1 MPARASSLFWRV
13 FAVNTGLLALIA
25 VVLIASPVTISAP
38 IKLAQALL
46 IVVGLAV
53 TVAAN
58 AFLLRRAFKPLERL
72 AERMDMVDLLRPGQ
86 RLRVVRDD
94 EVGRVVHAFNKML
107 DRLESERQQSG
118 RRVLAAQEAERV
130 GIARDLHDEVGQVL
144 TGVLL
149 QLDSIA
155 EAAPDHR
162 EDLDE
167 AKSTV
172 RRALDEVRRISSELR
187 PEMLEHLGLVSA
199 LTELTSTFGRV
210 SNIQVERRFDQSLPK
225 LAPETELA
233 VYRIAQE
240 SLTNI
245 ARHAQANRVTITL
258 ERATDSVVLRVVDDG
273 RGFDGRPEEHGGLRS
288 MRERALLIEGAL
300 AIKPAA
306 GGGVEVRLEVPA
318 ARVGSGEGL
327 MPIPIVTRILIAD
340 DFPIVRSGLRKVL
353 DAKPDFEVVAEA
365 EDGHEAVEKAIS
377 EDVDLVILDIS
388 MPRMTG
394 IQAAAELQKRKP
406 EIKVLMLSM
415 HDSEQFLFE
424 ALKAGASGYVL
435 KSGADTD
442 IVDAVR
448 AAMRGD
454 SFLYPSAVTSLV
466 RDYVERGG
474 RGEEQ
479 FDVLTPRELEV
490 LKLIAE
496 AYTSKQIATMLFI
509 SIKTVERHRQ
519 NILDKLGMR
528 DRVELTRYA
537 IRRGLIQP

>member
-1 MPARASSLFWRV
+1 MPARALSLFWRV
-13 FAVNTGLLALIA
+13 FAVNAGLLALIA
-25 VVLIASPVTISAP
+25 ILLIASPVTISAP

-46 IVVGLAV
+46 IVFGLAV

-155 EAAPDHR
+155 GAAPDHR

-199 LTELTSTFGRV
+199 LTDLTSTFGRV
-210 SNIQVERRFDQSLPK
+210 SNIQVERRFDQTLPK

-233 VYRIAQE
+233 IYRIAQE

-245 ARHAQANRVTITL
+245 ARHAQATHVTITL
-258 ERATDSVVLRVVDDG
+258 ERASDSVVLHVADDG

-300 AIKPAA
+300 AIKPAPE
-306 GGGVEVRLEVPA
+306 GGVEVRLEVPA
-318 ARVGSGEGL
+318 GRLEAPVG
-327 MPIPIVTRILIAD
+327 A
-340 DFPIVRSGLRKVL
+340 
-353 DAKPDFEVVAEA
+353 
-365 EDGHEAVEKAIS
+365 
-377 EDVDLVILDIS
+377 
-388 MPRMTG
+388 
-394 IQAAAELQKRKP
+394 
-406 EIKVLMLSM
+406 
-415 HDSEQFLFE
+415 
-424 ALKAGASGYVL
+424 
-435 KSGADTD
+435 
-442 IVDAVR
+442 
-448 AAMRGD
+448 
-454 SFLYPSAVTSLV
+454 
-466 RDYVERGG
+466 
-474 RGEEQ
+474 
-479 FDVLTPRELEV
+479 
-490 LKLIAE
+490 
-496 AYTSKQIATMLFI
+496 
-509 SIKTVERHRQ
+509 
-519 NILDKLGMR
+519 
-528 DRVELTRYA
+528 
-537 IRRGLIQP
+537 